1 MKNFRYIIFAITGML
16 VFTSCDKELEIN
28 PEQSIST
35 EQAVS
40 TPENINY
47 ILIGAYATSGKG
59 DLFGGD
65 IQIYADLLGDPG
77 YVSWYGTYPDL
88 RSIYNKNI
96 VSDNAYVRDSWG
108 TAYKV
113 IYQTNLIL
121 DNLNVITNA
130 SDKKRVEGEAKFL
143 RALNYFELVRY
154 FGKTY
159 EAGQNNTQPGV
170 PLVLTSKINFN
181 GNLSIARNTVEEI
194 YSQII
199 KDLTDAVTNLPSK
212 NSFYADIYSAKA
224 LLARVYLQ
232 KGDYKN
238 ARDTANDVLTNS
250 GRTLMSDYK
259 DVFNGSRNT
268 AEDLFV
274 FQVTSQSGTNDL
286 VTFYADEASGGRGG
300 DIALK
305 DDFIALFETDDVRG
319 TFNYTNS
326 DDDILTSKYTN
337 QYGNISAI
345 RLAEMY
351 LIRAESN
358 LREGTTTGATP
369 VDDVN
374 EIRKRAKASVLN
386 SVTLE
391 DILTERVRELAFEGF
406 LLHDIKRTKGNVGSM
421 SWNDNKLVFPIPLRE
436 MQANP
441 KLVQNPGYN

>member
-47 ILIGAYATSGKG
+47 ILIGTYATTGKG

-65 IQIYADLLGDPG
+65 IQIYADLLGDSG

-108 TAYKV
+108 TAYKA

-130 SDKKRVEGEAKFL
+130 ADKKRVEGEAKFL

-159 EAGQNNTQPGV
+159 EAGQNNTQLGV

-181 GNLSIARNTVEEI
+181 GNLSIARNTVEEV
-194 YSQII
+194 YAQIL

-358 LREGTTTGATP
+358 LREGTATGATP

-421 SWNDNKLVFPIPLRE
+421 PWNDNKLVFPIPLRE